1 MGMIF
6 GKIDVEQASHDILSH
21 EFPTPDISLRRY
33 HQHVLARV
41 PSTSAKENEMFRIL
55 ARYIGVFGT
64 PENINSNSIAM
75 TAPVLSAPSSSKIAM
90 TAPVLSSSSMHDM
103 SFVLPAKYTTK
114 TQAPQPTDSRVEL
127 VDVPERTVAV
137 KTFSGMVSMEEA
149 EAMANEFKSELETQG
164 FEIDTMNDWS
174 LARYN
179 PPFTLWFLRTN
190 EIWVNIA
197 DSGAI
202 HNPPS
207 SNL

>member
-1 MGMIF
+1 
-6 GKIDVEQASHDILSH
+6 
-21 EFPTPDISLRRY
+21 
-33 HQHVLARV
+33 
-41 PSTSAKENEMFRIL
+41 
-55 ARYIGVFGT
+55 
-64 PENINSNSIAM
+64 
-75 TAPVLSAPSSSKIAM
+75 
-90 TAPVLSSSSMHDM
+90 M